1 MWRLRP
7 GPGRGSAPRLR
18 AASGGLA
25 GPGCGPC
32 TILARLSAPLGLG
45 QWPLS
50 MPTGLPATQVWC
62 HVTTSPCLHGKCHD
76 SGTRPQP
83 PPAAGWVALAC
94 WGVCHPWAGAEP
106 SSRGCSRQGPCLGTA
121 SLLLDRVLQVSREL
135 DRVGW
140 APRDCGGPSV
150 HRARGGHPPFRPEAW
165 SLRSG
170 AVRVDAEA
178 LLTLVFWLE
187 GANQAQGERAGARPI
202 PTSIVDTPTSGP
214 GPVGPFLLPVYR

>member
-18 AASGGLA
+18 AASGGPA

-62 HVTTSPCLHGKCHD
+62 HVTTSPCLRGKCHD

-83 PPAAGWVALAC
+83 PPAAGWVAP
-94 WGVCHPWAGAEP
+94 HAGACAARGLGRALITRMQQTGAVFRHSQPPPGPRSSSEP
-106 SSRGCSRQGPCLGTA
+106 RAGPGGMGTPRLWGPICTQGPWRSPSLPPRGLEPPERGC
-121 SLLLDRVLQVSREL
+121 
-135 DRVGW
+135 
-140 APRDCGGPSV
+140 PRGC
-150 HRARGGHPPFRPEAW
+150 
-165 SLRSG
+165 
-170 AVRVDAEA
+170 
-178 LLTLVFWLE
+178 
-187 GANQAQGERAGARPI
+187 
-202 PTSIVDTPTSGP
+202 
-214 GPVGPFLLPVYR
+214 